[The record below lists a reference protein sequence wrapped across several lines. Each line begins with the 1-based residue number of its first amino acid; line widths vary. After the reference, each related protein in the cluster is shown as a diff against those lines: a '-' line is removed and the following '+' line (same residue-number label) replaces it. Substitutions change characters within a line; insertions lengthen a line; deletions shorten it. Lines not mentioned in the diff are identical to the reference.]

1 MSRKKTKTRVERF
14 FLKKGVFQMNNFFKK
29 PVVII
34 WLLLIVLSIV
44 LLLTK
49 GIQYGVDF
57 SGGTSFSIVLEE
69 PVSTED
75 MPRVV
80 SVISRRLDW
89 AGLKDAKVTSSGN
102 QYVTAQLAES
112 DPDEIAKL
120 KNTLLKQGKFEAV
133 LDGNV
138 LFVGEDIVTIYKD
151 PAKGYGIS
159 QIDKGGASS
168 WVLPFMLSPEAARRF
183 AEMSFHKCTAVGYE
197 GNSVQYD
204 CEKTFFF
211 IDRPTDAIFVIDSET
226 YTDEKNVP
234 ISPEVLGSETIYFDD
249 IIAQVNTK
257 YYIVDS
263 NLTDKERADL
273 ASDLNK
279 YSKVIVSSAV
289 SESIKTEL
297 SEMGYKVI
305 TIDKPE
311 SQPWIWEA
319 TGLKS
324 VISLTEGVANMSA
337 PTMNSPKFET
347 FNSLTITGSSSSKE
361 EAKQRL
367 DDLLVIL
374 ESGSLPIAIE
384 SISTESISPYLG
396 SEFLSN
402 SLIIGLL
409 ALLTVAIVLFVRY
422 RMFNLIFPILIS
434 DISELVIS
442 LGFLSLIQFRVD
454 LATIAGLI
462 AAIGTGV
469 DHEIIIT
476 DELLKGTGKEEEKT
490 GLSLTAKVK
499 NAFFIIFA
507 AVATVFATMLPIIF
521 FNVGLSKFVGFA
533 ITVMFGAVLGCFVTR
548 PTFAELAKIVVAK
561 HEKKLEEKK
570 K

>member
-1 MSRKKTKTRVERF
+1 
-14 FLKKGVFQMNNFFKK
+14 MNNLFKK

-34 WLLLIVLSIV
+34 WLILIVLSIV

-159 QIDKGGASS
+159 QIDKDGASS
-168 WVLPFMLSPEAARRF
+168 WVLPFMLSPEASRRF

-197 GNSVQYD
+197 GKSVQYD

-211 IDRPTDAIFVIDSET
+211 IDRPTDAIFVVDSET
-226 YTDEKNVP
+226 YTDEKTVP
-234 ISPEVLGSETIYFDD
+234 ISPDVLGSETIYFDD

-263 NLTDKERADL
+263 NLTDEERADIS
-273 ASDLNK
+273 SDLNK

-297 SEMGYKVI
+297 NEMGYKVI

-402 SLIIGLL
+402 SLIIGLF

-422 RMFNLIFPILIS
+422 RVLNLIFPILIS

-476 DELLKGTGKEEEKT
+476 DELLKGTGKDEEKT

-548 PTFAELAKIVVAK
+548 PNFAELAKIVVAK